1 MSPAD
6 AEEGPTGPAGDAP
19 GFGGPAAAP
28 SGGGP
33 DAAPGGGGRK
43 RHHRVVALSAAD
55 RGRLAAGELTD
66 PVEALHA
73 GDAGP
78 VRPAAEPQ
86 QGEGAND
93 ARLRREVPP
102 HWGKD

>member
-6 AEEGPTGPAGDAP
+6 PEEGPADPAG
-19 GFGGPAAAP
+19 GAA
-28 SGGGP
+28 GLGGP

-55 RGRLAAGELTD
+55 RRRLAAGELTD

-78 VRPAAEPQ
+78 VRPSAEPQ

-93 ARLRREVPP
+93 ARLRRDVPP